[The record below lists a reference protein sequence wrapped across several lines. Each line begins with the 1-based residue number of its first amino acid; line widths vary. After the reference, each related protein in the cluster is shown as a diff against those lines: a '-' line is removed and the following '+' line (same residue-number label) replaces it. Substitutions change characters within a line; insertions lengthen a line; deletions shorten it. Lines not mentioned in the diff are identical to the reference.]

1 MAARQTT
8 SGFSSSDGDLLL
20 GQDLYPSDKSQRN
33 SRTLPAACAMIR
45 KDHMHA
51 VLTGGVG
58 PLPPFPYIDGPLF
71 AVSAPLARALV
82 SDPAPR
88 AYLDGLARQYAV
100 RTPTLVLTL
109 TLTLT
114 PT

>member
-33 SRTLPAACAMIR
+33 SRTLPAAVLVYDSNPNPTPNPNPAPNPDPNPNQCAMIR

-58 PLPPFPYIDGPLF
+58 KAKP
-71 AVSAPLARALV
+71 
-82 SDPAPR
+82 
-88 AYLDGLARQYAV
+88 
-100 RTPTLVLTL
+100 
-109 TLTLT
+109 
-114 PT
+114 

>member
-1 MAARQTT
+1 MAARQTP

-33 SRTLPAACAMIR
+33 SRTLPAAVLVYDSNPGPAPNPSPTPNPNPAPNPDPNPNQCAMIR

-58 PLPPFPYIDGPLF
+58 KAKP
-71 AVSAPLARALV
+71 
-82 SDPAPR
+82 
-88 AYLDGLARQYAV
+88 
-100 RTPTLVLTL
+100 
-109 TLTLT
+109 
-114 PT
+114 